1 MSNIRLKSI
10 KYSER
15 LGTQKEWTLDTLALS
30 QVNLVVGKNA
40 TGKSRTLAVIIGIA
54 RILTAQPRFIV
65 QNGSYDLIFDDNGTE
80 IRYVLELSDSVVV
93 NEQYFINN
101 QQVLM
106 RGPGGEGEIQLHIPN
121 MEPQMVRF
129 SPPANDPAVLVKR
142 DSILHP
148 FLEPLHQWVEATRY
162 YTFGTSLGKDFIAV
176 LVKDGP
182 EADDRDFNQVV
193 GIFRKAQKQFGA
205 AFTDAVRLDMRK
217 IGYQIDSIDVVVS
230 ESIKIQQ
237 TNMPIQATVIGV
249 TEEGLDRIIEQTEM
263 SQGMFRAL
271 SIIIQVNYSQMAN
284 RASCILIDDIGEG
297 LDYERSTSLISILR
311 QKAAESNF
319 QLVMTTND
327 RFVMN
332 NVPLSEWTVLQRVG
346 GIVKVKNHDNSK
358 DLFDNFKFTGLSNF
372 SFFEMDFINQEDSS
386 EGEK

>member
-1 MSNIRLKSI
+1 MSNIRLKEV
-10 KYSER
+10 KYGER
-15 LGTQKEWTLDTLALS
+15 IGSKKEWTLDELTLN

-40 TGKSRTLAVIIGIA
+40 TGKSRTLSAIFGLA
-54 RILTAQPRFIV
+54 RILTAQPRFVV
-65 QNGSYDLIFDDNGTE
+65 QHGSYDFLFDNDGTA
-80 IRYVLELSDSVVV
+80 IRYILEISDGAVTK
-93 NEQYFINN
+93 EQYLIENKI
-101 QQVLM
+101 VLS
-106 RGPGGEGEIQLHIPN
+106 RGPGGDGEIQLHIPDID
-121 MEPQMVRF
+121 PQMVRF

-162 YTFGTSLGKDFIAV
+162 YTFGTSLGKDYFAV
-176 LVKDGP
+176 LIKDGP
-182 EADDRDFNQVV
+182 EPDDRDFNQVI
-193 GIFRKAQKQFGA
+193 GIFRKAQKEFGD
-205 AFTDAVRLDMRK
+205 AFADAVRLDMDSM
-217 IGYQIDSIDVVVS
+217 GYSIDSIEVVAS

-237 TNMPIQATVIGV
+237 ANMSTQATVIGIR
-249 TEEGLDRIIEQTEM
+249 EEGLDRVIEQLEM

-271 SIIIQVNYSQMAN
+271 SILIQVNYSQMAS

-297 LDYERSTSLISILR
+297 LDFERSTRLISVLR

-319 QLVMTTND
+319 QLIMTTND

-346 GIVKVKNHDNSK
+346 GVVKVRNHENSK
-358 DLFDNFKFTGLSNF
+358 ELFDQFKFTGLSNF

-386 EGEK
+386 EEEK